1 MIDLTQG
8 YVTPAELK
16 NVLGCVVHDLDLEL
30 KKSVS
35 DIRADVIL
43 EMVENAKY
51 RLLSLCAKNIERLE
65 RSGGTAS

>member
-1 MIDLTQG
+1 MLDLEQG
-8 YVTPAELK
+8 YVTPSEIK
-16 NVLGCVVHDLDLEL
+16 NLLGVVVHDLDLEL

-51 RLLSLCAKNIERLE
+51 RLLSLCSKNIERME
-65 RSGGTAS
+65 KK